1 MGEDF
6 DTLSHNVDASGM
18 FSIQVLQKALAVHNL
33 DIIPLSSPDSA
44 AAKSDPSSQTAFLC
58 NLDEHWFTIK
68 KVYDEWWNFDS
79 TKIAPAPV
87 GNFYLSAF
95 LATLQEQG
103 YSIFVVQGDLPNG
116 PHQDMGAEDMNQGK
130 WFSPQ
135 EAREASK
142 KSENVKKQGFARAAA
157 SALLGRAAFGGGAT
171 YTLRPRGQ
179 PSRIGNSSSASYNN
193 NRQVDSNVDDDD
205 GDDDDDDDDDDLAK
219 ALAASMEDVPPEY
232 AAAIV
237 GGNKRQRGGVDV
249 GAFKEGEDDDLAA
262 AIAASLQGSRAQQ
275 EEGEEDMAVENTKEG
290 NEDAYKLPELN
301 DDYAGDETDGGVIEV
316 GLRLPG
322 GRRCVR
328 KFHRG
333 RHTIGHL
340 VAFAAKE
347 EGGMV
352 SPGRMKLALQFPHRD
367 LSDWGVSLEEAGIG
381 DKELV
386 VVLLK

>member
-1 MGEDF
+1 MGGDF
-6 DTLSHNVDASGM
+6 DTQSHNVDASGM

-33 DIIPLSSPDSA
+33 HIIPLSSPDAA

-68 KVYDEWWNFDS
+68 KVYEQWWNFDS
-79 TKIAPAPV
+79 TKPAPAPV

-103 YSIFVVQGDLPNG
+103 YSIFVVQGDLPMD
-116 PHQDMGAEDMNQGK
+116 PHPDMGAEDMNQGK

-135 EAREASK
+135 EARETSK

-157 SALLGRAAFGGGAT
+157 SALLGKAAFGGGAM

-179 PSRIGNSSSASYNN
+179 PPRIGNNSSTSYSN
-193 NRQVDSNVDDDD
+193 NRQVDSNVDN
-205 GDDDDDDDDDDLAK
+205 DDDDVDDDLAK

-237 GGNKRQRGGVDV
+237 GGNKRQREGVDAS
-249 GAFKEGEDDDLAA
+249 GFEEGEDEDEDLAA
-262 AIAASLQGSRAQQ
+262 AIVASLQSSRPQQQ
-275 EEGEEDMAVENTKEG
+275 EEEEEDMSVEKKKEG
-290 NEDAYKLPELN
+290 SEDAYKLPELN
-301 DDYAGDETDGGVIEV
+301 DDYAADETDGCIIEV

-328 KFHRG
+328 KFHKG

-352 SPGRMKLALQFPHRD
+352 PSGRMKLALQFPHRD